1 MRRLALA
8 LFAIL
13 ATTALAVACSQGGQ
27 GSGGREGGTSSGTA
41 SAAAASSGTSATP
54 SQSTGSSPRSSSRSS
69 SDVVSGGQDA
79 GSTGVAAKAETG
91 KGRTSGAPGSTAK
104 ARIASAGFSA
114 VPQARGGTPG
124 AADSIQ
130 DIRFGRHGG
139 YDRLVI
145 DFGKKNGAAVSV
157 PLWRLSSPAGEGYSR
172 IYLPGVRS
180 TSASG
185 GKLGGSIMDDY
196 YVVRAPNGGLF
207 VDVFATGGFRYRV
220 FGLDSPG
227 RLVIDYQPSG
237 SALGRPLPVRGRQV
251 VVMEPR
257 KGESVSSPLTVE
269 GYARTFEGQVT
280 VLLKNSNG
288 DVIARK
294 STKAN
299 DWSSTWGYFRTT
311 LGFRDFSGTGTL
323 QVGSASAKTGQFEG
337 VSVPVSGG

>member
-8 LFAIL
+8 VLTVLGL
-13 ATTALAVACSQGGQ
+13 ALVAAACAQSSQTVNRQQSSTGTQAVSSSSAATSGASSISYASPASSPSKASGQSSGKQGGD
-27 GSGGREGGTSSGTA
+27 R
-41 SAAAASSGTSATP
+41 ASS
-54 SQSTGSSPRSSSRSS
+54 
-69 SDVVSGGQDA
+69 
-79 GSTGVAAKAETG
+79 GVAAKSKAM
-91 KGRTSGAPGSTAK
+91 KSSAKRSSGTERGGLPGFTA
-104 ARIASAGFSA
+104 AS
-114 VPQARGGTPG
+114 QAQGGTPG
-124 AADSIQ
+124 AADSIRNV
-130 DIRFGRHGG
+130 RFGRHGS
-139 YDRLVI
+139 YERLVI
-145 DFGKKNGAAVSV
+145 DFGKNGGAATSV
-157 PLWRLSSPAGEGYSR
+157 PRWRLSSPAGEGYSR

-185 GKLGGSIMDDY
+185 SNLGGSIMDDY

-220 FGLDSPG
+220 FGLDNPG

-237 SALGRPLPVRGRQV
+237 SALGRPLPVRGKQV

-280 VLLKNSNG
+280 VLLKDSSG
-288 DVIARK
+288 AVIARK

-311 LGFRDFSGTGTL
+311 LTFPAFNGSGTL
-323 QVGSASAKTGQFEG
+323 EVGSASAKTGQFEG
-337 VSVPVSGG
+337 VSVPVSAGR